1 MNFDHAQF
9 LWCTN
14 WCAAKGL
21 SPYDA
26 KNWADAKA
34 EYLKAPEAKETTN
47 G

>member
-14 WCAAKGL
+14 WCKEKGL

-26 KNWADAKA
+26 KNWNMAKS
-34 EYLKAPEAKETTN
+34 EYLKDRE
-47 G
+47 